1 MKKLTIVLLLF
12 LSSCGSSKL
21 ISEKNITEQTQ
32 WLDSKKD
39 NPIINVIQKVYNNED
54 VIIVIKKKITTDYI
68 KITSSKNKRII
79 NKQTVINKLE
89 KGTR

>member
-21 ISEKNITEQTQ
+21 ISEKDITEKAQ
-32 WLDSKKD
+32 WLDSTKD
-39 NPIINVIQKVYNNED
+39 NPIINVIQKVYKNED
-54 VIIVIKKKITTDYI
+54 VVIVIKKKITTDYI

-79 NKQTVINKLE
+79 NKKTVVNK
-89 KGTR
+89 

>member
-21 ISEKNITEQTQ
+21 ISEKDITEKTQ
-32 WLDSKKD
+32 WLDSQKD

-68 KITSSKNKRII
+68 KITSSKSKRII
-79 NKQTVINKLE
+79 NKKTVINKS
-89 KGTR
+89 